1 MKRDAG
7 GSEGTATVVVALSV
21 VGMGVSWAE
30 VMLERL
36 IGAGDAV
43 VLICVVDGLDI
54 ISLGFVISLQCR
66 SVVRWACSMPG

>member
-7 GSEGTATVVVALSV
+7 GSEGTTTVVVALSV
-21 VGMGVSWAE
+21 DGMGVSCAE

-36 IGAGDAV
+36 IGVGDAV
-43 VLICVVDGLDI
+43 VLICVVAGLDMI
-54 ISLGFVISLQCR
+54 NLEFVVSLQCR